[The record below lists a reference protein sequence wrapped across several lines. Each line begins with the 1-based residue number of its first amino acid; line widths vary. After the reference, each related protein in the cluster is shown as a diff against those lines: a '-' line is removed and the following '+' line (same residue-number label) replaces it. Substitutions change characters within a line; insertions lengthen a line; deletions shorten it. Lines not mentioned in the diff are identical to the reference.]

1 MVERQERELVLGS
14 VKAYLEELW
23 ESGVDELEFAELPAV
38 HPGEPRSPQHAEKVA
53 PQVPEERQA
62 SEERQ
67 EGAPQAKGP
76 AERPVPEHPCQ
87 AAGNPK
93 GRMVMVMKGEGFAGA
108 AGELLGKIIQAM
120 GFATSDVCLLS
131 FAEIA
136 PTRETLLR
144 QIRDVGPELVV
155 ALGEETA
162 QLLLQSGAGIAKLRG
177 RFHDLGGVPLMP
189 TLHPEAMLADPGL
202 KRQVWSEMQQVMR
215 RLAQPSLSH

>member
-23 ESGVDELEFAELPAV
+23 ESGIDELEFAELPAV
-38 HPGEPRSPQHAEKVA
+38 PPGEPRSPRQAEQVA
-53 PQVPEERQA
+53 PR
-62 SEERQ
+62 
-67 EGAPQAKGP
+67 G
-76 AERPVPEHPCQ
+76 ERPERAAQQPKPPVEREIPESPCQ
-87 AAGNPK
+87 AVGNPK
-93 GRMVMVMKGEGFAGA
+93 GRMVLVMKGEGFAGA

-131 FAEIA
+131 FAGVA

-144 QIRDVGPELVV
+144 QITAVGPELVV

-162 QLLLQSGAGIAKLRG
+162 QLLLQSGDGIAKLRG
-177 RFHDLGGVPLMP
+177 KFHDLGGVPLMP
-189 TLHPEAMLADPGL
+189 TLHPEAMLEDPAL